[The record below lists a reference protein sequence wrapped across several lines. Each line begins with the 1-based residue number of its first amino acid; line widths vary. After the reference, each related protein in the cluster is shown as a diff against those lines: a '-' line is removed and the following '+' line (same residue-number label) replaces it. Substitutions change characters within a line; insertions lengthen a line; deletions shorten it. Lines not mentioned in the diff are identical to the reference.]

1 MFLRYLFQPLL
12 TKLRVFAS
20 LALSDWSH
28 YGLLTLKMSL
38 VSLAY
43 RYHALL
49 CSTLLGSNV
58 AAALWNVIEAELGFV
73 AGNVPLMGPLFG
85 KLRHN
90 KSSSGTADPP
100 GSGRG
105 GPSST
110 SVQSTRQIFRSKGQF
125 PPGEG
130 FERMPDDHRGRLFT
144 SAAPTGKS
152 AVDNIEMM
160 GLPMHGIKVQTDLE
174 QNVGSRDD
182 SPAVS
187 FEQSKAY

>member
-1 MFLRYLFQPLL
+1 
-12 TKLRVFAS
+12 
-20 LALSDWSH
+20 
-28 YGLLTLKMSL
+28 MS
-38 VSLAY
+38 VTRRSY
-43 RYHALL
+43 ALL
-49 CSTLLGSNV
+49 CSTLTGSNV

-85 KLRHN
+85 KLRRN
-90 KSSSGTADPP
+90 KGSSGTADPT
-100 GSGRG
+100 GSARG
-105 GPSST
+105 GPGST
-110 SVQSTRQIFRSKGQF
+110 SVQSTRQIFRSKGQY

-152 AVDNIEMM
+152 AMENIEMM
-160 GLPMHGIKVQTDLE
+160 GLPVHGIKVQSDLE